1 MTPVWLETIMFIMHL
16 YPLRSKYVI
25 CNSWEEQIVRIYSEA
40 KNIWPIKRNNSS
52 HPKREMVATLPLI
65 EFLNCLISNSC
76 CWSLLSRWSSRLII
90 AAGSFSNK
98 RLLFDIR
105 TLLTKHKHN
114 RIKRCSSIVDLELY
128 SVTLSYL
135 LVITDK

>member
-1 MTPVWLETIMFIMHL
+1 MTPVSVVRNNDFSNASITLSFQITI
-16 YPLRSKYVI
+16 R
-25 CNSWEEQIVRIYSEA
+25 RR
-40 KNIWPIKRNNSS
+40 KNICPKKRS
-52 HPKREMVATLPLI
+52 HSFPQKEIVALLPLI

-105 TLLTKHKHN
+105 TLLTRHKHN
-114 RIKRCSSIVDLELY
+114 IINRCSSIVDLELY

-135 LVITDK
+135 LVIIDK